1 MTSPENDPAPAQ
13 EDAPHVRTVLRLAA
27 AMQRNA
33 VILGVVASVVALVLS
48 VVLRGTSGLIGS
60 VIGVVIGLGL
70 GFIGTGVM
78 KATARATP
86 GGVMVGAMASFAGK
100 FVVLLV
106 FLIVFRGTTL
116 FDNQT
121 FAFTLLGVT
130 LAWIAGEVV
139 GFVRA
144 KAPSV
149 DV

>member
-1 MTSPENDPAPAQ
+1 MSTPENEPTPAPQ
-13 EDAPHVRTVLRLAA
+13 DAPHVKTVLRLAA

-33 VILGVVASVVALVLS
+33 VIAGVAVAVVALVLS
-48 VVLRGTSGLIGS
+48 LVLRGTSGLVGS

-70 GFIGTGVM
+70 GFVGTGVM

-106 FLIVFRGTTL
+106 FLIVFRGTDL

-121 FAFTLLGVT
+121 FAFSLLGVT
-130 LAWIAGEVV
+130 LAWIAGESI